1 MSAQRVEI
9 QHHTLEQVGEHVRT
23 TRDLLDVE
31 LGVGNWD
38 GATFAA
44 VVGLVAS
51 KSIHEVQPRSLAYE
65 ALIPALDNVPRIR

>member
-51 KSIHEVQPRSLAYE
+51 KSINVVQPQPINLGGVLPGGNGLRGL
-65 ALIPALDNVPRIR
+65 R